1 MEMQSIQIARHVAAT
16 GPILTP
22 IAIRKIG
29 EHFEAAFGAAAE
41 NMREADRGKKEKGMH
56 LLIPT
61 LSKCMMQESSPK
73 CKLRIRCKRLI

>member
-22 IAIRKIG
+22 IAIRKLG

-41 NMREADRGKKEKGMH
+41 NMREARKKEKGMH

-73 CKLRIRCKRLI
+73 CILRIRCKRLI